1 MALLGK
7 ERAASLTPSIITVG
21 TSGTATQINTL
32 IKAPVPEIAKPKPFY
47 RSR

>member
-7 ERAASLTPSIITVG
+7 ERAASLTPNTTTVR
-21 TSGTATQINTL
+21 TSGIAAQVSIL
-32 IKAPVPEIAKPKPFY
+32 VKIPAPEIAKPEPFY